1 MSRKPDIIPVR
12 NLLSSISEERLRQLG
27 LYNQPEFLELVA
39 PGKSLV
45 ARIQN
50 SRGEDAWFPFTGQDW
65 LLKWRIFQVPYCQR
79 FQPFTEIGSPD
90 AEHWNTWLS
99 FQENQTF
106 QCHWPFDASS
116 NSAEVPNPKFHPK
129 TNQFFSLKS
138 SAEEI
143 LKRWKPGRKSALR
156 KSEHL
161 SVVSLSATEFKTAL
175 QSMIAAGQFKG
186 WVPDE
191 KETRS
196 ILSISDSVFFE
207 NNLHRMAVQDESGTL
222 SLALLLLWNG
232 RYHYLFSV
240 TSARGFELDS
250 LTRFFHEF
258 ILRHA
263 GEDAVF
269 DFEGSGIPGVHS
281 FFKSLGAEEES
292 YFVYRK

>member
-1 MSRKPDIIPVR
+1 MSKNPEIVSVR
-12 NLLSSISEERLRQLG
+12 NLRNLVSEERLRQLG

-39 PGKSLV
+39 PGKSFV

-50 SRGEDAWFPFTGQDW
+50 GRGEDAWFPFTGQDW
-65 LLKWRIFQVPYCQR
+65 LWKWRMFQVPYCQR
-79 FQPFTEIGSPD
+79 FQPFTISGFPD
-90 AEHWNTWLS
+90 GENWNNWIS
-99 FQENQTF
+99 FLESQTF
-106 QCHWPFDASS
+106 QCHWPFAASS
-116 NSAEVPNPKFHPK
+116 VSAEVQNPKFYPK

-138 SAEEI
+138 SADEI

-161 SVVSLSATEFKTAL
+161 SVMQLPAAEFRTAL
-175 QSMIAAGQFKG
+175 QTMIKACTFKG

-191 KETRS
+191 KETKS
-196 ILSISDSVFFE
+196 ILSISNSVFFE
-207 NNLHRMAVQDESGTL
+207 NNLHRLAVQDESGTL
-222 SLALLLLWNG
+222 SLALLLFWNG

-240 TSARGFELDS
+240 TTARGFET

-292 YFVYRK
+292 YFVYRR

>member
-1 MSRKPDIIPVR
+1 MAGKPEIIACSKLPDFVP
-12 NLLSSISEERLRQLG
+12 EERIRQLG
-27 LYNQPEFLELVA
+27 LYNQPEFLDLVA
-39 PGKSLV
+39 PGKSFL
-45 ARIQN
+45 ARIKN

-79 FQPFTEIGSPD
+79 FQPFTETGSPD
-90 AEHWNTWLS
+90 AEHWNIWLS
-99 FQENQTF
+99 FLANQTF

-116 NSAEVPNPKFHPK
+116 ISDDVQNPKFHPK
-129 TNQFFSLKS
+129 TNQYFSLKS
-138 SAEEI
+138 SVEEI

-161 SVVSLSATEFKTAL
+161 SVVSLSATKFKTAL
-175 QSMIAAGQFKG
+175 QSMIKAGQFKG

-191 KETRS
+191 KEAKS

-207 NNLHRMAVQDESGTL
+207 NNLHRMAVQDESGTR
-222 SLALLLLWNG
+222 SLALLLFWNG

-240 TSARGFELDS
+240 TSARGFETDS

-269 DFEGSGIPGVHS
+269 DFEGSGIPGVHT

>member
-1 MSRKPDIIPVR
+1 MAGKPEIIAIGKLPDFVAD
-12 NLLSSISEERLRQLG
+12 ERIRQLG
-27 LYNQPEFLELVA
+27 LYSQPEFLHLVA
-39 PGKSLV
+39 PGKSFV

-50 SRGEDAWFPFTGQDW
+50 GRGEDAWFPFTGQDW
-65 LLKWRIFQVPYCQR
+65 LLKWRMFQVPYCQR
-79 FQPFTEIGSPD
+79 FEPFMATGAPD
-90 AEHWNTWLS
+90 VAHWDIWQS
-99 FQENQTF
+99 FLENQTF
-106 QCHWPFDASS
+106 QCHWPFDSS
-116 NSAEVPNPKFHPK
+116 SFSGEFQNPKFHPK
-129 TNQFFSLKS
+129 TNQFFPLKS
-138 SAEEI
+138 SADEI

-161 SVVSLSATEFKTAL
+161 SVVHLTAGQYKSALRT
-175 QSMIAAGQFKG
+175 MIAAGQFKG

-191 KETRS
+191 KEMKS
-196 ILSISDSVFFE
+196 ILSISDSGFFE
-207 NNLHRMAVQDESGTL
+207 KHLHRLAVRDESGTL

-240 TSARGFELDS
+240 TTAKGFETDS
-250 LTRFFHEF
+250 MTRFFHEF

-292 YFVYRK
+292 YFVYR